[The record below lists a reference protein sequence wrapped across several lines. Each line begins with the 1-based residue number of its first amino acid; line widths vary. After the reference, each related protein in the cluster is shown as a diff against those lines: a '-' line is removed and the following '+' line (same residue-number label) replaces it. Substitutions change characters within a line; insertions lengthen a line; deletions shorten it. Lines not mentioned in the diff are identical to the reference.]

1 MPAKRLDGRVYEEVL
16 VRGVP
21 GYPLPVDL
29 GGASI
34 DATIEDVQIGN
45 TDENP
50 IPVTDASGSLTVDS
64 PELTSIDGKLPAL
77 VAGKIPVDAAVSISG
92 VSTEAKQDTLIA
104 AVDAVEGL
112 LATID
117 ADTGAID
124 GKLPSLVGGSIPV
137 TGPLTDTQLRA
148 AAVPVAPNIQQGS
161 GAITATTTR
170 VTLATDGPGVAN
182 LASID
187 GKQAVPRTPTTT
199 SVASSASSVTILAAN
214 ANRRGVSIANDSTE
228 TLRLSFS
235 TPATS
240 SNAFIVLPPGS
251 FLLLDQQL
259 IVTNAIYGIWSAANG
274 TAQVTE
280 YV

>member
-1 MPAKRLDGRVYEEVL
+1 MPVKRLDGRVYEEVL

-34 DATIEDVQIGN
+34 NATIEDVQIGN

-214 ANRRGVSIANDSTE
+214 ANRRGVSIANDSTA